1 MEGTVVGI
9 ALLALVVAAVLYL
22 FYRLV
27 KAAVKS
33 GVREVL
39 AELEREKNQ
48 PDGKADRAQ
57 EEDSGQE

>member
-1 MEGTVVGI
+1 MDGTVFGI
-9 ALLALVVAAVLYL
+9 SLLVLVVAAVLYL

-39 AELEREKNQ
+39 QEMEQSKTTQA
-48 PDGKADRAQ
+48 DGADANFAGRA
-57 EEDSGQE
+57 D

>member
-1 MEGTVVGI
+1 MDGTVFGI
-9 ALLALVVAAVLYL
+9 SLLVLVVAAVLYL

-39 AELEREKNQ
+39 AELEREKNAPPANEEKQ
-48 PDGKADRAQ
+48 P
-57 EEDSGQE
+57 